1 MSSGGGP
8 AQDPPSVD
16 VEGSQAPPAGEEIH
30 LPGPTLLPILTAAA
44 IMLIV
49 IGTTIS
55 YILIIVGVIVLIVAV
70 FRWVSDTSRDVAAL
84 PEEHRH

>member
-1 MSSGGGP
+1 VSYGGAP
-8 AQDPPSVD
+8 ARDPGGVD

-30 LPGPTLLPILTAAA
+30 LPGPTLLPIVTAAA
-44 IMLIV
+44 ITLIV

-55 YILIIVGVIVLIVAV
+55 IILIIVGVIVLIVAV

>member
-1 MSSGGGP
+1 MSYGGAP
-8 AQDPPSVD
+8 AEDPAGVD

-30 LPGPTLLPILTAAA
+30 LPGPTLLPIVTAAA
-44 IMLIV
+44 ITLIV

-55 YILIIVGVIVLIVAV
+55 IILIIVGVIVLIISV

-84 PEEHRH
+84 PEEHSH